1 MTDCTF
7 IIPDTNTFQSGGN
20 LYNARLIE
28 ALKVLGYSVDSYEL
42 DAISQVNESKCYLVD
57 SLHLTDIHLLNHLE
71 NKYLIVHHL
80 ESLFPSKGEDGR
92 ALFEQNERPLLE
104 QFDGFLVT
112 STFTKHYLEAKGID
126 QAIHCILPGL
136 DYSFASGT
144 KRFDQ
149 VHAIMVANLIERKGI
164 LPFLEALQ
172 NKSNREWKLSL
183 VGNIEM
189 EQTYAHKCLNLINEL
204 EGVEYLGEL
213 PQKEVFE
220 LYEKANLFLSTAYME
235 TYGMAIQ
242 EAKQAGLPLL
252 LLNGGNA
259 CNHLDK
265 DTTGWCCESI
275 DNLVDQFFT
284 FVKQPSLLD
293 NQSHVPSTYV
303 WKDAALLF
311 TNAFFKN

>member
-7 IIPDTNTFQSGGN
+7 IIPDTNAFQSGGN
-20 LYNARLIE
+20 LYNARLVE
-28 ALKVLGYSVDSYEL
+28 ALKALEYSVDSYEL
-42 DAISQVNESKCYLVD
+42 NAISQVNESKCYLVD
-57 SLHLTDIHLLNHLE
+57 SLYLTDVHLLNHLD

-80 ESLFPSKGEDGR
+80 ESLFPSRGENGSE
-92 ALFEQNERPLLE
+92 LFEQKERPLLE

-112 STFTKHYLEAKGID
+112 STYTKHYLEAKGVD
-126 QAIHCILPGL
+126 QAIHCILPAL
-136 DYSFASGT
+136 DYSFASSA
-144 KRFDQ
+144 KHFDQ
-149 VHAIMVANLIERKGI
+149 VHAIMVANLIERKGV
-164 LPFLEALQ
+164 LPFLKALQ
-172 NKSNREWKLSL
+172 TRNSNKWQLSL

-204 EGVEYLGEL
+204 DGVEYLGEL

-220 LYEKANLFLSTAYME
+220 LYEKANLFISTAYME

-259 CNHLDK
+259 CNHLDQN
-265 DTTGWCCESI
+265 TTGWCCESI
-275 DNLVDQFFT
+275 DNLVNQLFT

-293 NQSHVPSTYV
+293 NQNHVPSAYT
-303 WKDAALLF
+303 WKNAALLF
-311 TNAFFKN
+311 TDAFFKN